1 MNTTIKIL
9 LLIIFILPTR
19 LMSQSEGVKFVTTT
33 ILDSVDKRLK
43 GKGGNEQNVSFNL
56 VEKTVE
62 KGETV
67 STKKFV
73 SINISNIDVNSVGFS
88 TGFAV
93 TSNMDFAL
101 GRKDNQEIQR
111 SNETITLGKADLQ
124 SIKEFLNKTIVNQSK
139 NQEKDIGWSLE
150 IDNKFTVSLVH
161 NTAKK
166 VWVYFIKINNAVFS
180 IPLSDGKKL
189 MGKLVSFEKEL

>member
-1 MNTTIKIL
+1 
-9 LLIIFILPTR
+9 
-19 LMSQSEGVKFVTTT
+19 MSQSEGVKFVTTT